1 VKINRAKAVLPALFP
16 LGRRPTGRA
25 SATMAKRA
33 VLLIAAVALIPYLQ
47 SPLPV
52 AANSATCNLA
62 PSLAGVTINQG
73 LGSYT
78 PLVRGKDTLV
88 RFYLSLPVNPPR
100 GTSMAFNG
108 GSLTVSNGATILS
121 PTPTLLTS
129 AGGQIVSAGAPTSDS
144 AADPRFLVPGAT
156 LAAGSSGAAYTAT
169 FSPTIQY
176 LLTTTANGTKTTTAC
191 SATYTTPTGS
201 TAPITAQIDKKT
213 NALRILVAPMG
224 DQTKLYSSQFSA
236 NAQSAIQNGML
247 TLSRVFPVESGT
259 ADLSATSGGV
269 RYTILPTLAVNLG
282 SLLSTIGGVTGFC
295 GSGSNWST
303 ISSQLSQFL
312 QSYNAA
318 NPSTP
323 ADRILGGVDQAI
335 SFGSSSGCAEGM
347 GGVNTSVAWVRADY
361 TTSPSRTGALMSME
375 IGHTLGLVPYPRYST
390 YSAFHSPNTPG
401 DLSPTQTL
409 NRTYDTAHGT
419 YIATNDASDSNPT
432 GEHSAM
438 NLQPGWANSNTV
450 LEQLDYSFV
459 RCQLGGTADA
469 AAGCSTTPAQP
480 VGTSVGVG
488 SNPLFRLDGF
498 TDGVTPASANAP
510 CGTNVVESFADPT
523 ALQGSPAT
531 TPVPTSTYRLRF
543 YDSSGAIQADI
554 GVPVPLSVSNHG
566 GPGASCTSP
575 IGLVALAV
583 PFNTNW
589 TRMQFVKGTTVLYSH
604 DRNSA
609 APVVTSVT
617 SSGGSGAAQVVDFT
631 TPPPGTNTSTAYASP
646 AVSLDGR
653 WLTYSASTQAGTG
666 PLSQPVIWVAP
677 SNNVGAAQQL
687 GNVDTGVIYGA
698 MPAWKPDGKAIAFAY
713 QNKLYVQGFD
723 PTSGYFV
730 GALQTVFD
738 NGSTALNHPTW
749 STDGSQIAFDNGYDI
764 YRVNVAGSWDGK
776 VSTQLTHGDGT
787 TSTWPSWSPPGGP
800 NRIVFSAA
808 CSCSGGTTLQTLDP
822 MTIDRGVPIGGMD
835 GGQVVGIEPSWGAPQ
850 LIAYNNGQN
859 SLRTVAV
866 TADASSATGSPS
878 TLTSGSVDS
887 AVSLSGNT
895 FAFQRRGVP
904 VSEGFIT
911 PQDIWLGS
919 LGSLT
924 QAVTATAT
932 TSGPVSDLRFDVYFK
947 SGSGLYLP
955 VAVAL
960 PPSSDGALHYSFD
973 SSLTASGGTL
983 TVTASDGFDRSS
995 LSSATGSTTVTSL
1008 AKSPVV
1014 TIDTWLNGRSF
1025 DQYDALMFNGT
1036 AKDAQDGQ
1044 LFGSHLMWSASPSLT
1059 GLSANG
1065 DTVRLV
1071 PAAGGWTPGSY
1082 TITLAATDSNGTTV
1096 QTSAQITILQDDEH
1110 DGISEVFEAAHPSCN
1125 GNSWDQLGIN
1135 DAEADFNHDGISN
1148 GEEIANGIDPCAL
1161 VTSFKGLV
1169 IIFPQK
1175 ISLSSTGWGIAAA
1188 VGVPYQDLT
1197 KVASTANV
1205 RITMIGN
1212 TSVSL
1217 TATFWAAFAFPPTSL
1232 LPHITSVGVATFG
1245 QQAVIAGL
1253 KTATNNGANL
1263 GTVQIVITETT
1274 PTLTF
1279 TETAS
1284 VQVTS

>member
-1 VKINRAKAVLPALFP
+1 VKIQGAKAAVQSALFVV
-16 LGRRPTGRA
+16 GRRRTDGGL
-25 SATMAKRA
+25 ATKAKRGA
-33 VLLIAAVALIPYLQ
+33 LLIAAIAIIPYLQ
-47 SPLPV
+47 PGLPA
-52 AANSATCNLA
+52 AANSATCSLA

-88 RFYLSLPVNPPR
+88 RFYLSLPANPPR

-108 GSLTVSNGATILS
+108 GSLSVSNGATILS
-121 PTPTLLTS
+121 PTATLLTS
-129 AGGQIVSAGAPTSDS
+129 TGGQIVSSTSAPTADS
-144 AADPRFLVPGAT
+144 PGDPRFLVPGAT

-176 LLTTTANGTKTTTAC
+176 LLTTTSGGTKTTTAC

-201 TAPITAQIDKKT
+201 AAPITAQIDRKT

-236 NAQSAIQNGML
+236 NAQSAVQNGML
-247 TLSRVFPVESGT
+247 TLSRIFPVESGT

-282 SLLSTIGGVTGFC
+282 SLLSTINGVTGFC

-303 ISSQLSQFL
+303 ISAQLSQFL

-323 ADRILGGVDQAI
+323 ADRILGAVDKAI
-335 SFGSSSGCAEGM
+335 SFGSASGCAEGM

-361 TTSPSRTGALMSME
+361 ATTPSRTGALMSME
-375 IGHTLGLVPYPRYST
+375 IGHTLGLVPSPRYSV

-409 NRTYDTAHGT
+409 NRTYDETHGT
-419 YIATNDASDSNPT
+419 YIASNDTNDSNPA

-438 NLQPGWANSNTV
+438 NLQPGWADSNTL
-450 LEQLDYSFV
+450 LEQLDYSFA

-469 AAGCSTTPAQP
+469 AAGCGTTPAQP

-488 SNPLFRLDGF
+488 ANPLFRLDGF
-498 TDGVTPASANAP
+498 TDGVTPASVNTL

-531 TPVPTSTYRLRF
+531 TPVPSSTYRLRF
-543 YDSSGAIQADI
+543 YDSSGALQSDI
-554 GVPVPLSVSNHG
+554 GVPVPRSVSNHG
-566 GPGASCTSP
+566 GPGATCTSA

-589 TRMQFVKGTTVLYSH
+589 TRAQFVNGTTVLYSH

-609 APVVTSVT
+609 PPTVISVT
-617 SSGGSGAAQVVDFT
+617 STGGSGVVQVADFT
-631 TPPPGTNTSTAYASP
+631 TPPPATNFNALYASP

-653 WLTYSASTQAGTG
+653 WIAYTISTQASPGGQLTA
-666 PLSQPVIWVAP
+666 PVLWVAP
-677 SNNVGAAQQL
+677 SNNVGAAKQL
-687 GNVDTGVIYGA
+687 TDTSGSPSNA
-698 MPAWKPDGKAIAFAY
+698 TMPSWRPDGMQLAY
-713 QNKLYVQGFD
+713 VWQSQLFTVGFD
-723 PTSGYFV
+723 PKTGNFV
-730 GALQTVFD
+730 GSPQFVTEAA
-738 NGSTALNHPTW
+738 GISHPTW
-749 STDGSQIAFDNGYDI
+749 SADGSQLAFDNGFDI
-764 YRVNVAGSWDGK
+764 YRVNVDRS
-776 VSTQLTHGDGT
+776 SLTQLTHGDGT

-808 CSCSGGTTLQTLDP
+808 CSCSAGTTLQTLDP
-822 MTIDRGVPIGGMD
+822 TTIDSGVPIGGID
-835 GGQVVGIEPSWGAPQ
+835 GGQVFGVEPSWGAPQ
-850 LIAYNNGQN
+850 LIAYNDGQDN
-859 SLRTVAV
+859 LKTVAV
-866 TADASSATGSPS
+866 TADASHATGFGS
-878 TLTSGSVDS
+878 LTSGSADS
-887 AVSLSGNT
+887 TVSLSGNT
-895 FAFQRRGVP
+895 FAFQRGGGSCIDSCP
-904 VSEGFIT
+904 F
-911 PQDIWLGS
+911 PDIWLGS
-919 LGSLT
+919 LGTLT
-924 QAVTATAT
+924 QAITATAT
-932 TSGPVSDLRFDVYFK
+932 TSGLASDLRFDVYFK

-955 VAVAL
+955 VAVGL
-960 PPSSDGALHYSFD
+960 PPLFDSTLHYSFD

-995 LSSATGSTTVTSL
+995 LSSGTGSTTVTSL

-1014 TIDTWLNGRSF
+1014 TIDSWLNGRSF
-1025 DQYDALMFNGT
+1025 DQYDGLTFNGT

-1044 LFGSHLMWSASPSLT
+1044 LFGSHLMWSASPTLP

-1071 PAAGGWTPGSY
+1071 PPAGGWTPGSY
-1082 TITLAATDSNGTTV
+1082 AITLAATDSNGTTV
-1096 QTSAQITILQDDEH
+1096 QTTAQITILRDDEH
-1110 DGISEVFEAAHPSCN
+1110 DGISEAFEAAQPSCN
-1125 GNSWDQLGIN
+1125 GHLWDQPGIN
-1135 DAEADFNHDGISN
+1135 DADVDFNNDGISN

-1175 ISLSSTGWGIAAA
+1175 ISLSSTGPGIAAA

-1197 KVASTANV
+1197 KVASAANV
-1205 RITMIGN
+1205 KITMIGS
-1212 TSVSL
+1212 TSASL
-1217 TATFWAAFAFPPTSL
+1217 TATFWVAFPFPATSL

>member
-1 VKINRAKAVLPALFP
+1 
-16 LGRRPTGRA
+16 
-25 SATMAKRA
+25 
-33 VLLIAAVALIPYLQ
+33 
-47 SPLPV
+47 
-52 AANSATCNLA
+52 
-62 PSLAGVTINQG
+62 
-73 LGSYT
+73 
-78 PLVRGKDTLV
+78 
-88 RFYLSLPVNPPR
+88 
-100 GTSMAFNG
+100 
-108 GSLTVSNGATILS
+108 
-121 PTPTLLTS
+121 
-129 AGGQIVSAGAPTSDS
+129 
-144 AADPRFLVPGAT
+144 
-156 LAAGSSGAAYTAT
+156 
-169 FSPTIQY
+169 
-176 LLTTTANGTKTTTAC
+176 
-191 SATYTTPTGS
+191 
-201 TAPITAQIDKKT
+201 
-213 NALRILVAPMG
+213 MG
-224 DQTKLYSSQFSA
+224 DQTKLFSSQFSA
-236 NAQSAIQNGML
+236 NAQSAVQNGML
-247 TLSRVFPVESGT
+247 TLSRTFPVESGT

-269 RYTILPTLAVNLG
+269 RYAILPTLAVNLG
-282 SLLSTIGGVTGFC
+282 SLLSTITGVTGFC

-303 ISSQLSQFL
+303 ISSQLAQFL

-323 ADRILGGVDQAI
+323 ADRILGAVDQAI

-347 GGVNTSVAWVRADY
+347 GGVNASVAWVRADY
-361 TTSPSRTGALMSME
+361 TTSPSKTGALMSME
-375 IGHTLGLVPYPRYST
+375 IGHTLGLVPSPRYSV

-409 NRTYDTAHGT
+409 NRTYDETHGS
-419 YIATNDASDSNPT
+419 YIASNDTNDSNPA
-432 GEHSAM
+432 GEHSVM
-438 NLQPGWANSNTV
+438 NLQPGWANSNTL
-450 LEQLDYSFV
+450 LEQLDYSFA

-488 SNPLFRLDGF
+488 ANPLFRLDGF
-498 TDGVTPASANAP
+498 TDGITPASANAP

-531 TPVPTSTYRLRF
+531 TPLPTSAYRLRF
-543 YDSSGAIQADI
+543 YDSSGTLQADT

-589 TRMQFVKGTTVLYSH
+589 TRVAFVKGTTVLYSH
-604 DRNSA
+604 DRNTA

-617 SSGGSGAAQVVDFT
+617 TAGGSGAAQVFDFT
-631 TPPPGTNTSTAYASP
+631 TPPPGINTSALYASP
-646 AVSLDGR
+646 AVSPDGH
-653 WLTYSASTQAGTG
+653 WIAYSSSTQAGSG
-666 PLSQPVIWVAP
+666 PLLQPVIFVAP
-677 SNNVGAAQQL
+677 SDNVGAAKQL
-687 GNVDTGVIYGA
+687 RGVDNTLINGA
-698 MPAWKPDGKAIAFAY
+698 MPAWKPDGTAVAFAY
-713 QNKLYVQGFD
+713 QNKLYMQGFD
-723 PTSGYFV
+723 PTAGNFV

-738 NGSTALNHPTW
+738 NGTAAVNHPSW
-749 STDGSQIAFDNGYDI
+749 SADGRQIAFDNSFDI
-764 YRVNVAGSWDGK
+764 YVVTVAGSSDGK
-776 VSTQLTHGDGT
+776 SSTQITHGDGT

-808 CSCSGGTTLQTLDP
+808 CSCSAGTTLQTLDP
-822 MTIDRGVPIGGMD
+822 TTINSGVPIGGID
-835 GGQVVGIEPSWGAPQ
+835 GGQVVGIEPSWGAAQ
-850 LIAYNNGQN
+850 LIAYNDGQN
-859 SLRTVAV
+859 NLKTIAV
-866 TADASSATGSPS
+866 SADAMSATGSPS
-878 TLTSGSVDS
+878 TLTSGSGDN

-895 FAFQRRGVP
+895 FAFQRPGPPCGELCLPTLPDV
-904 VSEGFIT
+904 
-911 PQDIWLGS
+911 W

-932 TSGPVSDLRFDVYFK
+932 TSGPISDLRFDVYFK

-955 VAVAL
+955 VAVGL
-960 PPSSDGALHYSFD
+960 PPLSDGTLHYAFD

-983 TVTASDGFDRSS
+983 TVTAGDGFDRSS
-995 LSSATGSTTVTSL
+995 LTSGTASATVTSL

-1014 TIDTWLNGRSF
+1014 TIDSWLNGRNF
-1025 DQYDALMFNGT
+1025 DQYDALTFNGT

-1044 LFGSHLMWSASPSLT
+1044 LFGSHLIWSASPTLT

-1065 DTVRLV
+1065 DTVRLQP
-1071 PAAGGWTPGSY
+1071 PATGWTPGSY
-1082 TITLAATDSNGTTV
+1082 TITLAATDSNGATV
-1096 QTSAQITILQDDEH
+1096 QTSAQLTILQDDEH
-1110 DGISEVFEAAHPSCN
+1110 DGISEAFESANPSCN

-1135 DAEADFNHDGISN
+1135 DADADFNNDGIPN
-1148 GEEIANGIDPCAL
+1148 GEEIANGIDPCAP

-1169 IIFPQK
+1169 ILFPQK
-1175 ISLSSTGWGIAAA
+1175 ISLSSTGSGIAAA

-1217 TATFWAAFAFPPTSL
+1217 TATFWAAFAIPPTSL

-1253 KTATNNGANL
+1253 KTATNNGTTL